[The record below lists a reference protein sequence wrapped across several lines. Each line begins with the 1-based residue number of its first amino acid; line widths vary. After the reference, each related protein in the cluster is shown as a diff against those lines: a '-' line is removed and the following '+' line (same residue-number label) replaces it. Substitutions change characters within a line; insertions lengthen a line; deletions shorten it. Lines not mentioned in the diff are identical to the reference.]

1 MPNQTLNTSAVLE
14 EKLNDLM
21 IPGFIAE
28 LSPEETDLLG
38 AFVEDALS
46 EEEAQ
51 EAKNG

>member
-1 MPNQTLNTSAVLE
+1 MPNQTLNTFVALE

-51 EAKNG
+51 EAING

>member
-1 MPNQTLNTSAVLE
+1 MPDQTISTSAELE

-28 LSPEETDLLG
+28 MNPEEADLLG
-38 AFVEDALS
+38 AFTEDALD
-46 EEEAQ
+46 EDAAL